1 MSSQRTRESL
11 VVPESAIRQTCG
23 ETPVP
28 ELGVIGQVWD
38 TDPIPCDAIPDSAGE
53 AFASLDLDGVP
64 EGGEIALGVGSRGIA
79 NLADIVAGAV
89 TEVREQGYEPFVFP
103 AMGSHGGATAERDVP
118 VYTDENAAAADAPR
132 RGTLRRSI
140 RRGS

>member
-38 TDPIPCDAIPDSAGE
+38 IDPIPGNAIPDSAGE

-64 EGGEIALGVGSRGIA
+64 EGGEIALGV
-79 NLADIVAGAV
+79 
-89 TEVREQGYEPFVFP
+89 TEVSVSCEIRPSMEVVKM
-103 AMGSHGGATAERDVP
+103 AHIAERDVP